1 MDMVNVYL
9 YTTVKGPRKRAGA
22 YAYILEI
29 ETAKGPATL
38 SKTEYMKEATEHQ
51 AELQALIAA
60 LKRLTKPCALSIY
73 TDSEYLAGALERG
86 WIAEWKKKDWKN
98 AKGQPVAHMSEWQ
111 EMAEL
116 LNAHCFLCLVGRR
129 HSYYTWMQQEARKK
143 MEENKDV

>member
-1 MDMVNVYL
+1 MDMVNVYI

-22 YAYILEI
+22 YTYILEI

-51 AELQALIAA
+51 AELQAMIAA
-60 LKRLTKPCALSIY
+60 LKRLKKPCALSIY

-86 WIAEWKKKDWKN
+86 WIAEWKEKEWKN
-98 AKGQPVAHMSEWQ
+98 AKGQPIAHMTEWQ
-111 EMAEL
+111 ETAIL
-116 LNAHCFLCLVGRR
+116 LNEHRFQCLVGSR

-143 MEENKDV
+143 LEENKDV